1 VAPTQ
6 WANLQAS
13 LRVSNTNGRAITRP
27 LISFSILVAR
37 PILEREEFMPMER
50 DAVKD
55 FLHSFGFPYPSDI
68 GGKG

>member
-1 VAPTQ
+1 
-6 WANLQAS
+6 
-13 LRVSNTNGRAITRP
+13 